1 MLRTILIVFVLGIEM
16 LLILLFY
23 AIDVILELI
32 SKKAGKA
39 FVYFVSRY
47 WSLQALAVGG
57 VKLEVKGKEHL
68 PQSNKIAFISN
79 HQSYLDIPVLL
90 AALPKFT
97 GFIAKT
103 ELNKMPFINIWMRS
117 LKCAIIDRSNS
128 AESMK
133 KIQNRIRLAEKGYPI
148 VLFPEGTRSRNGQ
161 LRRFKTGGIS
171 LFYNSGLILV
181 PVTIDGSHKLI
192 EDKRLKRGKVTV
204 TIHQPIY
211 EKKAVAKDYKEMTEY
226 CRETIESGFRQ
237 RKIE

>member
-1 MLRTILIVFVLGIEM
+1 MLRTILIGLLLGIEM

-23 AIDVILELI
+23 LIDVILELI

-39 FVYFVSRY
+39 FVYFISRY

-57 VKLEVKGKEHL
+57 VKLEVRGKNNL
-68 PQSNKIAFISN
+68 PKSDKLAFISN
-79 HQSYLDIPVLL
+79 HQSYLDIPILL

-103 ELNKMPFINIWMRS
+103 ELNKMPFINIWMRA
-117 LKCAIIDRSNS
+117 LKCAIIDRGNS

-133 KIQNRIRLAEKGYPI
+133 KIQSRIQLAEQGYPI

-171 LFYNSGLILV
+171 LFYNSSLILV

-192 EDKRLKRGKVTV
+192 ENKRLKRGKVTV
-204 TIHQPIY
+204 TIHPPIY
-211 EKKAVAKDYKEMTEY
+211 EKKDVARDYKEMREY
-226 CRETIESGFRQ
+226 CRETIESGFEQ
-237 RKIE
+237 Q